1 MSDTKYTELKTL
13 LETGFAQMLAEI
25 KGVDARLRAVENGL
39 SRLEGNVDGRLTE
52 MSHRITDVYTR
63 LPVPIAYQPPEPS
76 KKRA

>member
-1 MSDTKYTELKTL
+1 MTENLSGFEAKIDQLIGMVSGLDT
-13 LETGFAQMLAEI
+13 
-25 KGVDARLRAVENGL
+25 RLRAVENGL

-63 LPVPIAYQPPEPS
+63 LPVPIAYQPPETS